1 VWWIVSWLLALL
13 AFLGACATLAAG
25 LTGHMLVAAITGVIT
40 LASGTAMLAGEA

>member
-25 LTGHMLVAAITGVIT
+25 LTGHMLVAAITGLIT
-40 LASGTAMLAGEA
+40 LAAFVVTLAVET